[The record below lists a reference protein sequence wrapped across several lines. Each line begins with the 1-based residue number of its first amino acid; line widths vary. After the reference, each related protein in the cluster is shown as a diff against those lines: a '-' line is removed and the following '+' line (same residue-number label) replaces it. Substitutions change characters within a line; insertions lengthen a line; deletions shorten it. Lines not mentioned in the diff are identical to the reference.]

1 MKKQND
7 YEKRRQREED
17 LKKHPGKAP
26 GHEKLPEPEKIP
38 RPPES
43 TPPEIRKPTRPDVR
57 DHPDRGR

>member
-1 MKKQND
+1 MKKQDD

-26 GHEKLPEPEKIP
+26 GREKLPEPEKMP

-43 TPPEIRKPTRPDVR
+43 PPEIRKPTRPDVR
-57 DHPDRGR
+57 DHPNRGR